1 MRGRGT
7 VHLLITDITPADAVL
22 DHAIPWTDHF
32 DGELTLR
39 PDDNDISDDE
49 ESPAGDRRRNR
60 YTPRLSVLRRLIA
73 EQQSWEI
80 R

>member
-7 VHLLITDITPADAVL
+7 VHLLITDIRPADAVL
-22 DHAIPWTDHF
+22 DHAIPWTDDLDEAF
-32 DGELTLR
+32 ALR
-39 PDDNDISDDE
+39 PDDGDVSEGEDPL
-49 ESPAGDRRRNR
+49 PAERSRHW
-60 YTPRLSVLRRLIA
+60 YEPRLSALRRLIA

>member
-22 DHAIPWTDHF
+22 DHAIPWTDHL
-32 DGELTLR
+32 DDQRALR
-39 PDDNDISDDE
+39 PDDGDVLDGDE
-49 ESPAGDRRRNR
+49 PQPGGRHYHW
-60 YTPRLSVLRRLIA
+60 YTPRLSALRRLIA

>member
-22 DHAIPWTDHF
+22 DHAIPWTD
-32 DGELTLR
+32 DLDDALALR
-39 PDDNDISDDE
+39 PDDGDAPDSE
-49 ESPAGDRRRNR
+49 EPLPAGARHHW
-60 YTPRLSVLRRLIA
+60 YEPRLSALRRLIA
-73 EQQSWEI
+73 EQQIWEI